1 VICSSPLD
9 RHRHQDESPDRLA
22 MVMDVLSA
30 ADRQKI
36 DGSDDALFYAEPRFV
51 QHLDAAFRARLT
63 ELYRERIPRNA
74 VVLDLMGSWVSHLPE
89 DGTYAEVIGHG
100 LNEREL
106 QANPRLSRH
115 WVQNLNTNQHLPL
128 DDASVDAALVVAGWQ
143 YLQQP
148 EAIAAELLRVVRPGG
163 ALIIA
168 FSNRMFAQK
177 APRIWLEGSDR
188 DRLAS
193 VARVLIAQGWPRPEL
208 LAEATRHPGP
218 LGWMGGKGDPFFA
231 VIATRPLQVS
241 PTASAASAPAAP

>member
-1 VICSSPLD
+1 
-9 RHRHQDESPDRLA
+9 

-63 ELYRERIPRNA
+63 ELYRERIPQNA

-168 FSNRMFAQK
+168 FSNK
-177 APRIWLEGSDR
+177 VVTPTIGTNT
-188 DRLAS
+188 
-193 VARVLIAQGWPRPEL
+193 LIGVFVP
-208 LAEATRHPGP
+208 
-218 LGWMGGKGDPFFA
+218 
-231 VIATRPLQVS
+231 
-241 PTASAASAPAAP
+241 ASAAQTAAYASGDTSASVRLNGSF